1 MGRTLRCLR
10 FNRKLKKARTNRLSL
25 SYGGANVNAEDAVN
39 ESLDTADGS
48 PMTAHLDFD
57 KLRALGF
64 DVVKTNLGRGNMGEA
79 KLRADEIEAMKAQG
93 MAQQRAQALHVK
105 LTSAPATFASS
116 FYLADAGGMVRL
128 IMHEPSVGDETTV
141 RGAFVTTEEALLKL
155 AEIAPQFVARMH
167 EARADTT
174 RAPAAPDAEITTVD
188 APQGDVV
195 AAEPAVD

>member
-1 MGRTLRCLR
+1 
-10 FNRKLKKARTNRLSL
+10 
-25 SYGGANVNAEDAVN
+25 
-39 ESLDTADGS
+39 
-48 PMTAHLDFD
+48 
-57 KLRALGF
+57 
-64 DVVKTNLGRGNMGEA
+64 MGEA
-79 KLRADEIEAMKAQG
+79 KLRADEIEAMKVQG

-167 EARADTT
+167 EARASTK
-174 RAPAAPDAEITTVD
+174 APAEAKNGGDASVDAGIITVD
-188 APQGDVV
+188 GQEAEVGAAVPVVGAPPDKL
-195 AAEPAVD
+195 PN